1 MIHGKEWV
9 WCGDAL
15 CLTKDEELHKRLAK
29 MFFDKAC
36 TCGGTG
42 RGCALNKIKSISSDF
57 EIGLWKPFLEE
68 LHKHQS

>member
-1 MIHGKEWV
+1 MWV
-9 WCGDAL
+9 GDAL
-15 CLTKDEELHKRLAK
+15 CLTKDEALHQRLSK

-36 TCGGTG
+36 TCNRTG

-57 EIGLWKPFLEE
+57 ETGLWRPFLDE